1 MRKSERF
8 CDIYITEAY
17 RRKEVRLLIEPEQ
30 CTLIIEKYYR
40 EIFSYCYAK
49 LSYSHHSAEDCT
61 QEVFVV
67 FFSKHERLDEG
78 DNIRLWLYRT
88 ADNVI
93 KAYVRKSP
101 PPAVSLE
108 DSPEAMNIADSGGF
122 EDMSDSPLDILTTEE
137 RQLLEMYYNSDY
149 GQRNA
154 AAKRLGIS
162 LPALYRKVHKIKKK
176 LRAAR

>member
-1 MRKSERF
+1 M
-8 CDIYITEAY
+8 A
-17 RRKEVRLLIEPEQ
+17 LQ
-30 CTLIIEKYYR
+30 
-40 EIFSYCYAK
+40 
-49 LSYSHHSAEDCT
+49 
-61 QEVFVV
+61 
-67 FFSKHERLDEG
+67 
-78 DNIRLWLYRT
+78 T

-93 KAYVRKSP
+93 KAYVWKSP

-122 EDMSDSPLDILTTEE
+122 EDMSDSPLDILTSEE

-176 LRAAR
+176 LRAVR

>member
-1 MRKSERF
+1 M
-8 CDIYITEAY
+8 
-17 RRKEVRLLIEPEQ
+17 IEPEH

-49 LSYSHHSAEDCT
+49 LGYSHHSAEDCT

-67 FFSKHERLDEG
+67 FFSKHERLDET

-93 KAYVRKSP
+93 KTFVRKSP
-101 PPAVSLE
+101 PSAVSIE

-122 EDMSDSPLDILTTEE
+122 AEVSDSPLDILEPEE
-137 RQLLEMYYNSDY
+137 RQLLEIYYDSDY
-149 GQRNA
+149 GQRTEA
-154 AAKRLGIS
+154 EKKLGIS

-176 LRAAR
+176 LRAAE

>member
-1 MRKSERF
+1 M
-8 CDIYITEAY
+8 
-17 RRKEVRLLIEPEQ
+17 RLLIEPEH

-49 LSYSHHSAEDCT
+49 LGYSHHSAEDCT

-67 FFSKHERLDEG
+67 FFSKHERLDET

-93 KAYVRKSP
+93 KTFVRKSP
-101 PPAVSLE
+101 PSAVSIE

-122 EDMSDSPLDILTTEE
+122 TEVSDSPLDILEPEE
-137 RQLLEMYYNSDY
+137 RQLLEVYYDSDY
-149 GQRNA
+149 GQRTE
-154 AAKRLGIS
+154 AAKKLGIS

-176 LRAAR
+176 LRAAE

>member
-1 MRKSERF
+1 M
-8 CDIYITEAY
+8 
-17 RRKEVRLLIEPEQ
+17 IEPEQ

-176 LRAAR
+176 LRAVR

>member
-1 MRKSERF
+1 M
-8 CDIYITEAY
+8 A
-17 RRKEVRLLIEPEQ
+17 LQ
-30 CTLIIEKYYR
+30 
-40 EIFSYCYAK
+40 
-49 LSYSHHSAEDCT
+49 
-61 QEVFVV
+61 
-67 FFSKHERLDEG
+67 
-78 DNIRLWLYRT
+78 T

-101 PPAVSLE
+101 PHAVSLE

-176 LRAAR
+176 LRAVR